1 MPIYQRYLLK
11 LNKIAST
18 VADRDIPQ
26 ILKNKEMNKIILKFK
41 KITFFNYT
49 KIFIFFTFLLI
60 YERKTCIG
68 LYRRVLLPIIVLNI
82 CINNKQMIN
91 YKNTNSSNNKKNLS

>member
-26 ILKNKEMNKIILKFK
+26 ILKNMEMNKIILKFK

-49 KIFIFFTFLLI
+49 KIFIFSTFWSYKILI
-60 YERKTCIG
+60 NEQQT
-68 LYRRVLLPIIVLNI
+68 L
-82 CINNKQMIN
+82 M
-91 YKNTNSSNNKKNLS
+91 